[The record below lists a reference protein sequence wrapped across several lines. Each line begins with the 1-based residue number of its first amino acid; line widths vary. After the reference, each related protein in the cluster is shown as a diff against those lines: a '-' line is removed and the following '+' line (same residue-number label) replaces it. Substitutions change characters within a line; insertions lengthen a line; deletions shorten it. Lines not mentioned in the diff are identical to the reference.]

1 MGLLSSVEV
10 VECSVSDL
18 VGQYVGHTGPKT
30 KRVFEKALGKV
41 LFIDEAYRLGEG
53 RFAQEA
59 TDELVGLL
67 TQSTFKGKLVVVLA
81 GYEQDMR
88 NLISVNTGLSSRF
101 PEHVVFRN
109 MTAEQCMQ
117 VVEKELK
124 KKGVGISGWH
134 DESSEYMVEIK
145 ELLRDLA
152 ELPDWG
158 NARDMVTLSKDMIG
172 KALLQG
178 GNTQES
184 LKISAK
190 DALDIVKKMIE
201 ERQRRS
207 RIPKK
212 HQPLVSALPTQTHSP
227 EPTSPPPTSLA
238 TTASPTTPAA
248 TPPTSPD
255 RQANQRG
262 DSLPNRGRGRGVPRE
277 SNRGRGQGFN
287 PIRNNRTGQPQ
298 QVQSPPPRTQNNGRD
313 RQPDPRVSDGPDG
326 PNADQRDLGVSDA
339 LWNQLETAKRA
350 AEASERRRID
360 DTNAAQNRVAEQRK
374 KEDEERRRLRELDR
388 AVAEAEADRKVE
400 LEHQKAEAR
409 RRTEAVRQARLR
421 AEKELRDKQEAERRR
436 KEQEERVQRQLQQ
449 MGVCPR
455 GYRWIKMG
463 NHYRCAGGA
472 HSVSMNA
479 LGLQNSNT

>member
-1 MGLLSSVEV
+1 MGLLSSTEV

-30 KRVFEKALGKV
+30 KGVFEKALGKV

-67 TQSTFKGKLVVVLA
+67 TQPTFKGKLVVVLA
-81 GYEQDMR
+81 GYEQDMQ
-88 NLISVNTGLSSRF
+88 NLMSVNTGLSSRF

-109 MTAEQCMQ
+109 MTAEQCME
-117 VVEKELK
+117 VLEKELK
-124 KKGVGISGWH
+124 KKSVNISGWH

-158 NARDMVTLSKDMIG
+158 NARDMMTLSKDMVG

-178 GNTQES
+178 GNAQES
-184 LKISAK
+184 LKVSAK
-190 DALDIVKKMIE
+190 DALDVIKKMIE

-212 HQPLVSALPTQTHSP
+212 HRPISALPTQTHSL
-227 EPTSPPPTSLA
+227 EPTPPPPTSVG
-238 TTASPTTPAA
+238 TTASPATPTA
-248 TPPTSPD
+248 TPPTSPG

-262 DSLPNRGRGRGVPRE
+262 GSLPNRGRGRGASRE
-277 SNRGRGQGFN
+277 SNRGRGLG
-287 PIRNNRTGQPQ
+287 INNSRIGQPQ
-298 QVQSPPPRTQNNGRD
+298 QVQSPLPRTTNNEPD
-313 RQPDPRVSDGPDG
+313 RQRDPRVSDGCDPEGPDT
-326 PNADQRDLGVSDA
+326 DQRDPGVSDA

-360 DTNAAQNRVAEQRK
+360 DTNAARNRAAEQRK

-388 AVAEAEADRKVE
+388 AVAEAEADRRVE
-400 LEHQKAEAR
+400 LERQRAEAR
-409 RRTEAVRQARLR
+409 RRAEAIRQARLR

-436 KEQEERVQRQLQQ
+436 KEQEEQVQRRLRQ
-449 MGVCPR
+449 MGACPM

-463 NHYRCAGGA
+463 NLYRCAGGA